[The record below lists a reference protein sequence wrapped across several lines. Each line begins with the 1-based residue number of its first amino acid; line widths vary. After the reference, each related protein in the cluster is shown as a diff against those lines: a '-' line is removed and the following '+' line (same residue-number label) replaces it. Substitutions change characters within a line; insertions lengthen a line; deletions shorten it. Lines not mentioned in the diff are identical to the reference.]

1 MVGERSTSR
10 LGTAIILA
18 AGASIRYGSDKKSI
32 SFANTTL
39 LQYIVEHY
47 ANVFNNVLV
56 VLREQENNSTDFF
69 PSNARMV
76 IAPEARYG
84 MSQSLRAG
92 VVQAKKDPWLV
103 VGLMDMPCVKLTTLE
118 RLANRM
124 ESTTASVVR
133 PRFHNEFGNPVGFKR
148 DCFSQL
154 CELSGD
160 EGARSLF
167 NSSKLQI
174 ETLEVNDPG
183 VLIDIDTPEQMKNF
197 EILKS

>member
-1 MVGERSTSR
+1 MVGQRSTSR

-39 LQYIVEHY
+39 LQYIVDHY
-47 ANVFNNVLV
+47 SKVFNNVLV
-56 VLREQENNSTDFF
+56 VLREQAHNSTDFF
-69 PSNARMV
+69 PPNARMV
-76 IAPEARYG
+76 FAPEARCG

-92 VVQAKKDPWLV
+92 VEQSKKDPWLV
-103 VGLMDMPCVKLTTLE
+103 VGLMDMPYVKLTTLE
-118 RLANRM
+118 RLAHRM

-133 PRFHNEFGNPVGFKR
+133 PRYHHEFGNPVGFKR

-160 EGARSLF
+160 QGARSLF
-167 NSSKLQI
+167 DSGKLQF
-174 ETLEVNDPG
+174 ETLEVDDQG
-183 VLIDIDTPEQMKNF
+183 VLIDIDTPDQLKTFDTLKN
-197 EILKS
+197 